1 MKSSA
6 RLAGGALPRAEEKD
20 SVIRPVDVIV
30 PRRRRTGKSDDG
42 GEFRVWPEN
51 WRMNGSDDNIYK

>member
-42 GEFRVWPEN
+42 GEFRV
-51 WRMNGSDDNIYK
+51 